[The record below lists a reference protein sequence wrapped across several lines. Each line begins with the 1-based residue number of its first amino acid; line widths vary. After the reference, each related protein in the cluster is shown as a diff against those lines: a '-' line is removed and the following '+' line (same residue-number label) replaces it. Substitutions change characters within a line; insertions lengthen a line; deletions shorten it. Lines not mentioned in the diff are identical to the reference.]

1 MASLVAVN
9 DCRVVQRAAMFLH
22 EGIDRLQNEFY
33 MQVFAKLVCQSLVS
47 TGVKDGREIASA
59 VLVEQ
64 VGYVRQQI
72 LSNPTG
78 FELPVD
84 KVGRTS

>member
-9 DCRVVQRAAMFLH
+9 DCRVVQRTAMFFR

-33 MQVFAKLVCQSLVS
+33 MQAFAKLVRQRLVRTS
-47 TGVKDGREIASA
+47 VKDGREAASA

-64 VGYVRQQI
+64 AGYIRQQI
-72 LSNPTG
+72 LSSPTG

-84 KVGRTS
+84 EVGRTS